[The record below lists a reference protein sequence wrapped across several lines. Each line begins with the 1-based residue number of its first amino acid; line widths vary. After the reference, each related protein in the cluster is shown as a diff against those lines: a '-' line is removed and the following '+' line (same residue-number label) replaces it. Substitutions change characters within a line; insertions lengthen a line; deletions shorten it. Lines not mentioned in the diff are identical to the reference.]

1 MKNNKNIFIIGG
13 GTAGHVLPA
22 IQLSKEF
29 IKYDYNI
36 IFIQTQEC
44 MILLKK
50 I

>member
-36 IFIQTQEC
+36 IFITL
-44 MILLKK
+44 IIFNYLV